1 MDQCGQLTRDGM
13 TRLEVAESSAQW
25 AIRDFSI
32 TIEGQRQKSK
42 HWLLAQKKRQCS
54 GLCDT
59 LIGKDKLLEARLRLT
74 LDLRGQEQGLWSL
87 RKDSHLSSSQGE
99 LSGLANRAL
108 LDAHATDVVL
118 ERR

>member
-1 MDQCGQLTRDGM
+1 M
-13 TRLEVAESSAQW
+13 
-25 AIRDFSI
+25 
-32 TIEGQRQKSK
+32 
-42 HWLLAQKKRQCS
+42 
-54 GLCDT
+54 LCDT
-59 LIGKDKLLEARLRLT
+59 LMGKDKLLEARLRLT

-108 LDAHATDVVL
+108 LDAHAENVVL